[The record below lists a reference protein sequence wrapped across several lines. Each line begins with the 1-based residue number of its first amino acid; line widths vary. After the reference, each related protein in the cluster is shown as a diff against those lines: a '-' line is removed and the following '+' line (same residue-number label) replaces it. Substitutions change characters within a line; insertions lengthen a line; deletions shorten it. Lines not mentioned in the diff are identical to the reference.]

1 VPRFSVKI
9 EGSPLIEAQIRLNG
23 ANIPT
28 LGAGAHWG
36 DVPPPGW
43 DLDSL
48 RAVVNAQTPTEA
60 KELVKAQLP
69 PEGSYELQNPE
80 PYGD

>member
-1 VPRFSVKI
+1 MPRFSVKI

-23 ANIPT
+23 ADIPT

-36 DVPPPGW
+36 NAPPAGW

-48 RAVVNAQTPTEA
+48 RAVVNAQNPAEA

-69 PEGSYELQNPE
+69 PEGSYELQDAE

>member
-9 EGSPLIEAQIRLNG
+9 EGNPLIEAQIRLNG

-28 LGAGAHWG
+28 LGTGAHWG
-36 DVPPPGW
+36 NAPPSGW

-48 RAVVNAQTPTEA
+48 RAVVNAQTSTEA
-60 KELVKAQLP
+60 KEVVKAQLP
-69 PEGSYELQNPE
+69 PEGSYKLQNPE

>member
-1 VPRFSVKI
+1 MPRFSVKI
-9 EGSPLIEAQIRLNG
+9 EGNPLLAAQIRLNG
-23 ANIPT
+23 SNIPT

-36 DVPPPGW
+36 DAPPSGW
-43 DLDSL
+43 DLDTL
-48 RAVVNAQTPTEA
+48 RAVVNAETPAEA

-69 PEGSYELQNPE
+69 DEGSYELHEAE